1 MAKHVAVLMGGWD
14 SERQVS
20 LWSGEACATALE
32 KKGYRVTRLDV
43 GRDVFAHLEALKP
56 DAAFNALHGP
66 WGEGGAIQGMLET
79 LRIPYTHSGILASAL
94 AMNKDKAKLIFAQE
108 GIPIARGAVV
118 DRFAAAKEHV
128 LPPPY
133 VVKPVAEGSS
143 FGVII
148 VKADRTHPPQE
159 LLREDWP
166 YGDRVLVESFVDGL
180 ELTCAVM
187 GAPGEERALGVIE
200 IVPEES
206 LAFYDFEAKYRKGG
220 SLHILP
226 ARILPDV
233 YQKVQMLAVRAHR
246 ALGCR
251 GVSRSDFRYD
261 AEGTGELVCLEVNT
275 QPGMTATSLVPD
287 MAAHSGIPFEELV
300 AWLVEDASCDR

>member
-43 GRDVFAHLEALKP
+43 GRDVFARLEALKP